1 MRITRRNFSTIGLG
15 LGLGLLLLASGPQ
28 GCGSADPL
36 ATLGPGSNIPVGAL
50 SQAEGL
56 GKDGDLTVSMA
67 GTIVNRYA
75 VLAADAKPGDTSLTL
90 SGMAGLGL
98 DALMPLAVDDL
109 LLIIQMQGA
118 DIDTTNSASYG
129 SVIDLRSAGLYEF
142 IGVTAVDLAAGKVSV
157 YAGCGGLKNSYQA
170 TGRVQVI
177 RVPQYSNLSIA
188 AGASIAAPAWDG
200 QRGGVVAVQVRDT
213 VTIDGSIDVARRGFR
228 GGKKNPITQ
237 RRPAGIGSYY
247 RTMSAL
253 DGGNRGEG
261 IAGYE
266 SEYLLTGQFGRGA
279 AANGGGGGN
288 RVAAGGGGGAG
299 GGDIATW
306 NGQGVMPLTVPGGA
320 AAWLL
325 DPGYQADKMQFAG
338 GGRGGYT
345 YSGAALDPTMV
356 APGDQSWGEDFRR
369 ERGGLGGRPVPNDP
383 KIRLFLGGGGGSGDD
398 YQNTSGAGGAGGGM
412 VFIDARKITGSGQI
426 LADGAPGAPSTATS
440 SGGGGG
446 GGGGTVVVAATTTVD
461 GITIQAGG
469 GPGGAQ
475 QGATATASGPGGG
488 GGGGFIAAPQGVT
501 ITQQVAG
508 GAGGSTA
515 SADLTAFPRNGA
527 TDGAAGQLGAA
538 VGPYGGAPYCSVA
551 DLGVTITATPAE
563 AKEREPVRL
572 DLAVT
577 NIGPGTSGN
586 VVVKLDL
593 PEGVSIASTEAQG
606 WTCQPT
612 NLRLTCTL
620 ATLPAGAAPNIAVN
634 IVPALGA
641 TELAFT
647 ARVSAPTTDLDMSNN
662 TATLTVNN
670 PAPLVARPAGGGFG
684 CAATGEA
691 PRPAPLG
698 LALFGLLLGAV
709 GISRRRVAK
718 P

>member
-1 MRITRRNFSTIGLG
+1 MLITRRNISIIGLG
-15 LGLGLLLLASGPQ
+15 LVLSAGGPP
-28 GCGSADPL
+28 GCGPGDPL
-36 ATLGPGSNIPVGAL
+36 ANLGTGASAPVGSL

-56 GKDGDLTVSMA
+56 GKDGDLVVSRVGTV
-67 GTIVNRYA
+67 VNRYA
-75 VLAADAKPGDTSLTL
+75 VLGADAKQGDTTLTL
-90 SGMAGLGL
+90 SGMGGIGL

-118 DIDTTNSASYG
+118 DIDTTNTPSYG

-142 IGVTAVDLAAGKVSV
+142 IGVTAVDTAAGKVSV
-157 YAGCGGLKNSYQA
+157 YSGCGGLKNSYQA
-170 TGRVQVI
+170 AGHVQVI
-177 RVPQYSNLSIA
+177 RVPQYTNLSVA
-188 AGASIAAPAWDG
+188 AGASIVAPAWDG
-200 QRGGVVAVQVRDT
+200 RGGGVVAVQVRDT
-213 VTIDGSIDVARRGFR
+213 VTIDGSIDVTRLGFR
-228 GGKKNPITQ
+228 GGRKNPITQ

-247 RTMSAL
+247 RAMSAL
-253 DGGNRGEG
+253 DGCNRGES

-266 SEYLLTGQFGRGA
+266 SDYVLTGQFGRGA

-299 GGDIATW
+299 GGDSAAW
-306 NGQGVMPLTVPGGA
+306 NGQGVMPLAVTGGA

-325 DPGYQADKMQFAG
+325 DPGYQADKMQFSG

-356 APGDQSWGEDFRR
+356 APGDQTWGEDFRR

-398 YQNTSGAGGAGGGM
+398 YQNTSGAGGAGGGL
-412 VFIDARKITGSGQI
+412 VFIDARKVTGGGQI
-426 LADGAPGAPSTATS
+426 LADGQPGAPATATS

-446 GGGGTVVVAATTTVD
+446 GGGGTVVVASTTTVD
-461 GITIQAGG
+461 GITIQANGG
-469 GPGGAQ
+469 AGGAQ
-475 QGATATASGPGGG
+475 QGATTTASGPGGG
-488 GGGGFIAAPQGVT
+488 GGGG
-501 ITQQVAG
+501 
-508 GAGGSTA
+508 GSTA
-515 SADLTAFPRNGA
+515 STDMTAFPRNGA
-527 TDGAAGQLGAA
+527 TDGAAGQLGSAI
-538 VGPYGGAPYCSVA
+538 GPYGGAPYCSVA
-551 DLGVTITATPAE
+551 DLGVTLTATPAE

-612 NLRLTCTL
+612 NLRLTCSL
-620 ATLPAGAAPNIAVN
+620 ATLPAGAAPGIAVT
-634 IVPALGA
+634 IVPALGV
-641 TELAFT
+641 TEMTFT

-662 TATLTVNN
+662 TATVILNN

-684 CAATGEA
+684 CAMAREA
-691 PRPAPLG
+691 PRPAAFGP
-698 LALFGLLLGAV
+698 ALLGLLLGAL
-709 GISRRRVAK
+709 GIARRRVAK